1 MSRTK
6 NNKKAQQKLD
16 KNHIL
21 QFTQKNYTWLAA
33 VIAALGTIAIS
44 VLKFIKHIIAVAKLS
59 YYDINIDLYK
69 TDEASIV
76 YMICATVITIIILFS
91 MIYCFD
97 RLCHQKNKTASN
109 TIYYIISILVSN
121 IYLTNNYLKT

>member
-44 VLKFIKHIIAVAKLS
+44 VLKFIKHIIAVYS
-59 YYDINIDLYK
+59 CY
-69 TDEASIV
+69 T
-76 YMICATVITIIILFS
+76 YMV
-91 MIYCFD
+91 
-97 RLCHQKNKTASN
+97 
-109 TIYYIISILVSN
+109 
-121 IYLTNNYLKT
+121 